1 MLQCF
6 GLGLLFLQY
15 KELAGVF
22 IAAFILVVF
31 PLSEALLPVSNAVE
45 KIPQF
50 EELLKRGR
58 QWKRTGG
65 DVNEKKK
72 HTLSLPYKGSWNSV
86 RLKIE
91 HEAFAIVMR
100 RSQ

>member
-1 MLQCF
+1 MIWF
-6 GLGLLFLQY
+6 GASLFAD

-31 PLSEALLPVSNAVE
+31 PLSEACCTVSNAVE

-50 EELLKRGR
+50 EESLNRV
-58 QWKRTGG
+58 QAMERTGE

-72 HTLSLPYKGSWNSV
+72 HTLSLPYEGSWNSV
-86 RLKIE
+86 RLKVE
-91 HEAFAIVMR
+91 HVAFAIVMR